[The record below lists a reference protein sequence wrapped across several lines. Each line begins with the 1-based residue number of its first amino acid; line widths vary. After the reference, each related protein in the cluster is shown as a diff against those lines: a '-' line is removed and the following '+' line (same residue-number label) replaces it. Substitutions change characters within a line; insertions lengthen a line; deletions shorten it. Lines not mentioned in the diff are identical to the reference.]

1 MTIEELKEIIARN
14 EGETIEFKEST
25 GQRVDACETLCAF
38 LNRDGGVIVF
48 GVSRKGKLTGQLV
61 ADTTKRD
68 LFEAFQK
75 FEPAADVEVEWVP
88 IDETQ
93 TIETWGRGLTRI
105 AAECQRVGLPLPTT
119 TTEHGN
125 VLTVFQR
132 PGWTR
137 TGTVAEISGTTNP
150 RTGTRWV
157 VLVSDPVAHL
167 PSLRKDA
174 RANAEAVLHEIIADN
189 AATIP
194 EICARTGMAL
204 RTINNAIATLRT
216 AGIVQS
222 GDFKTGLKEGV
233 KSRANGEDDG
243 VNDGVNDV
251 VNDGVNLTSVEA
263 KAVQAL
269 LRDRRLSAVRL
280 AEHLGVKPRQAQRI
294 IAKLKIKAGLTR
306 RGTDKNGEWYFDGDV
321 L

>member
-1 MTIEELKEIIARN
+1 MAIEELKEIIARN

-25 GQRVDACETLCAF
+25 GQRVDACESLCAF
-38 LNRDGGVIVF
+38 LNRDGGVVVF

-88 IDETQ
+88 VDETQ

-125 VLTVFQR
+125 VLTVFQHPR
-132 PGWTR
+132 WTR

-150 RTGTRWV
+150 RTGTMPVITGTRWV

-174 RANAEAVLHEIIADN
+174 HANAE
-189 AATIP
+189 
-194 EICARTGMAL
+194 
-204 RTINNAIATLRT
+204 
-216 AGIVQS
+216 S
-222 GDFKTGLKEGV
+222 
-233 KSRANGEDDG
+233 
-243 VNDGVNDV
+243 
-251 VNDGVNLTSVEA
+251 
-263 KAVQAL
+263 VQAL

>member
-1 MTIEELKEIIARN
+1 MTIEDLKEIVVRY
-14 EGETIEFKEST
+14 EGEAIEFKEST

-38 LNRDGGVIVF
+38 LNRDGGAVVF
-48 GVSRKGKLTGQLV
+48 GASRKGKLTGQLV
-61 ADTTKRD
+61 ADATKRD

-88 IDETQ
+88 VDETQ

-125 VLTVFQR
+125 VLTVFRR

-137 TGTVAEISGTTNP
+137 TGTVAEITGTANP
-150 RTGTRWV
+150 RTGTMPEITGTRWV

-167 PSLRKDA
+167 PNLRKDA
-174 RANAEAVLHEIIADN
+174 RANAEVVLHEIIADN
-189 AATIP
+189 TATIP

-204 RTINNAIATLRT
+204 RTINNAIATLRE

-222 GDFKTGLKEGV
+222 GDVKTGLKEGV
-233 KSRANGEDDG
+233 DSGVNGKDDG
-243 VNDGVNDV
+243 VNEGVSEGVNE
-251 VNDGVNLTSVEA
+251 GVNALYEIIVRQHGCRANALAKSAGKSVQTVERYLKVLKDLGKIEFRGA
-263 KAVQAL
+263 PKTGGYY
-269 LRDRRLSAVRL
+269 VR
-280 AEHLGVKPRQAQRI
+280 
-294 IAKLKIKAGLTR
+294 
-306 RGTDKNGEWYFDGDV
+306 
-321 L
+321 